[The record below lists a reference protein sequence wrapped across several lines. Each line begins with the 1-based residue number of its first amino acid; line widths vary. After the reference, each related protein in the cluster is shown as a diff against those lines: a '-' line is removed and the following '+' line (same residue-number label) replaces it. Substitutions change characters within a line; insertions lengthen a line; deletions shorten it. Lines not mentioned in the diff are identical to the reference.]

1 MLMRFCL
8 PLNSFPI
15 WNVADCQTFDLK
27 EVDKKDVMEQNI
39 AQHIFLQLRILKT
52 NNLTYQLSWDMNLL
66 VFEDTI
72 PFITHVPISMTTGI
86 TTCL

>member
-27 EVDKKDVMEQNI
+27 EVDKKRCDGTEYSTAHISPTQN
-39 AQHIFLQLRILKT
+39 LK
-52 NNLTYQLSWDMNLL
+52 DK
-66 VFEDTI
+66 
-72 PFITHVPISMTTGI
+72 
-86 TTCL
+86 